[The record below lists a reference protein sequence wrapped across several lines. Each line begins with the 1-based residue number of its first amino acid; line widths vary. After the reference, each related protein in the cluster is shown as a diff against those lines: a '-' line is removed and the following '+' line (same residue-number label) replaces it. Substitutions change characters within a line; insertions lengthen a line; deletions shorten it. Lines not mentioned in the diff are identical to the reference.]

1 MLENINSFIGGLC
14 LVSVGLMFGY
24 ILSDTKLTK
33 NKKIITIIII
43 IVYSI
48 LYGLIYKEFDNS
60 LRSII
65 NFVINT
71 LIFKFLFNF
80 KLSKAIFVS
89 FLHGIVLMIADIF
102 CMIFYKYVCHLTN
115 EYITNNIAG
124 SLIGNITV
132 SIIFVAIT
140 LILRKPLKKILS
152 YKVTSNKR
160 VIIYIILTICCVAV
174 FFFFAITSITEG
186 ISVRNLFFGIFAII
200 VFLVITSSFIRQNI
214 KNERLTKEYDNLID
228 FVKEYEMIIE
238 NQRIDRHE
246 NKNTL
251 VNIKSKLIDKSK
263 RNDIIE
269 YIDSILKE
277 KTTFS
282 KEKYAKLG
290 YLPSNGLKGLFY
302 YKIDQAENMGIKVS
316 ISIPK
321 DVSKSLL
328 YDLKDNDYKE
338 LCKILGVYLD
348 NAIEASIISDDKN
361 IGIEIYNRQDYVS
374 VIISNSYCGEIDEVS
389 INKTG
394 YSTKGSGR
402 GYGLSLVNRIIKS
415 NPIFENETNVTPK
428 LYIQKLTI
436 KKSIND

>member
-1 MLENINSFIGGLC
+1 MLENISRIIGGILI
-14 LVSVGLMFGY
+14 SSIGLMFGY
-24 ILSDTKLTK
+24 LLSNDKFTK
-33 NKKIITIIII
+33 KKIAITIIII
-43 IVYSI
+43 IAYSI
-48 LYGLIYKEFDNS
+48 GYNFIYYNVSNS
-60 LRSII
+60 MRGII
-65 NFVINT
+65 NFAINT

-80 KLSKAIFVS
+80 KLFKAIFVS
-89 FLHGIVLMIADIF
+89 FLHSILLLASEMICLIILFFFTNISNGYIYNIMAGGI
-102 CMIFYKYVCHLTN
+102 
-115 EYITNNIAG
+115 
-124 SLIGNITV
+124 IGNVLVCTV
-132 SIIFVAIT
+132 FIFLAIA
-140 LILRKPLKKILS
+140 LRKPLKKLLS
-152 YKVTSNKR
+152 SRVTQNTR
-160 VIIYIILTICCVAV
+160 IITYIILTICCIAF
-174 FFFFAITSITEG
+174 FFFFAITGMNNSNTK
-186 ISVRNLFFGIFAII
+186 SFFIGSFAII
-200 VFLVITSSFIRQNI
+200 VFITILFSFIKQNI

-302 YKIDQAENMGIKVS
+302 YKIDHAENMGIKVS

-328 YDLKDNDYKE
+328 YDLKGNDYKE
-338 LCKILGVYLD
+338 LCKIIGVYLD

-402 GYGLSLVNRIIKS
+402 GYGLSLVNKIIKS

>member
-1 MLENINSFIGGLC
+1 MLENISRIIGGILISSIG
-14 LVSVGLMFGY
+14 LVFGY
-24 ILSDTKLTK
+24 LLSNEKFTK
-33 NKKIITIIII
+33 KKIAITVIIII
-43 IVYSI
+43 AYSI
-48 LYGLIYKEFDNS
+48 GYNFIYYNVSNS
-60 LRSII
+60 MRGII
-65 NFVINT
+65 NFAINT

-80 KLSKAIFVS
+80 KLFKAIFVS
-89 FLHGIVLMIADIF
+89 FLHSILLLASEMICLIILFFFTNISNGYIYNIMAGGI
-102 CMIFYKYVCHLTN
+102 
-115 EYITNNIAG
+115 
-124 SLIGNITV
+124 IGNVLVCTV
-132 SIIFVAIT
+132 FIFLAIA
-140 LILRKPLKKILS
+140 LRKPLKKLLS
-152 YKVTSNKR
+152 SRVTQNTR
-160 VIIYIILTICCVAV
+160 IITYIILTICCIAF
-174 FFFFAITSITEG
+174 FFFFAITGMNNSNTK
-186 ISVRNLFFGIFAII
+186 SFFIGSFAII
-200 VFLVITSSFIRQNI
+200 VFITILFSFIKQNI

-302 YKIDQAENMGIKVS
+302 YKIDRAENIGIKVS

-328 YDLKDNDYKE
+328 YDLKGNDYKE

-402 GYGLSLVNRIIKS
+402 GYGLSLVNKIIKS

>member
-1 MLENINSFIGGLC
+1 MLENISRIIGGILISSIG
-14 LVSVGLMFGY
+14 LVFGY
-24 ILSDTKLTK
+24 LLSNEKFTK
-33 NKKIITIIII
+33 KKIAITVIIII
-43 IVYSI
+43 AYSI
-48 LYGLIYKEFDNS
+48 GYNFIYYNVGNS
-60 LRSII
+60 MRGII
-65 NFVINT
+65 NFAINT

-80 KLSKAIFVS
+80 KLFKAIFVS
-89 FLHGIVLMIADIF
+89 FLHSILLLASEMLCLIILFFFTNINNGYIYNIMAGGI
-102 CMIFYKYVCHLTN
+102 
-115 EYITNNIAG
+115 
-124 SLIGNITV
+124 IGNVLVCTV
-132 SIIFVAIT
+132 FIFLAIA
-140 LILRKPLKKILS
+140 LRKPLKKLLS
-152 YKVTSNKR
+152 SRVTQNTR
-160 VIIYIILTICCVAV
+160 IITYIILTICCIAF
-174 FFFFAITSITEG
+174 FFFFAITGMNNSNTK
-186 ISVRNLFFGIFAII
+186 SFFIGSFAII
-200 VFLVITSSFIRQNI
+200 VFITILFSFIKQNI

-302 YKIDQAENMGIKVS
+302 YKIDRAENIGIKVS

-328 YDLKDNDYKE
+328 YDLKGNDYKE

-402 GYGLSLVNRIIKS
+402 GYGLSLVNKIIKS

>member
-1 MLENINSFIGGLC
+1 MLENISDIIGCLC
-14 LVSVGLMFGY
+14 LTSIGLVFGY
-24 ILSDTKLTK
+24 LLSNEKFTK
-33 NKKIITIIII
+33 KKIAITIIII
-43 IVYSI
+43 IAYSI
-48 LYGLIYKEFDNS
+48 GYNFIYYNVGNS
-60 LRSII
+60 MRGII
-65 NFVINT
+65 NFAINT

-80 KLSKAIFVS
+80 KLFKAIFVS
-89 FLHGIVLMIADIF
+89 FLHSVLLLASEMLCLIILFFFTNISNGYIYNIMAGGI
-102 CMIFYKYVCHLTN
+102 
-115 EYITNNIAG
+115 
-124 SLIGNITV
+124 IGNVLVCTV
-132 SIIFVAIT
+132 FIFLAIA
-140 LILRKPLKKILS
+140 LRKPLKKLLS
-152 YKVTSNKR
+152 SRVTQNTR
-160 VIIYIILTICCVAV
+160 IITYIILTICCIAF
-174 FFFFAITSITEG
+174 FFFFAITGMNNSNTK
-186 ISVRNLFFGIFAII
+186 SFFIGSFAII
-200 VFLVITSSFIRQNI
+200 VFITILFSFIKQNI

-302 YKIDQAENMGIKVS
+302 YKIDRAENMGIKVS

-328 YDLKDNDYKE
+328 YDLKGNDYKE

-402 GYGLSLVNRIIKS
+402 GYGLSLVNKIIKS

>member
-1 MLENINSFIGGLC
+1 MLENISRIIGGILI
-14 LVSVGLMFGY
+14 SSIGLIFGY
-24 ILSDTKLTK
+24 LLSNDKFTK
-33 NKKIITIIII
+33 KKTAITIIII
-43 IVYSI
+43 IAYSI
-48 LYGLIYKEFDNS
+48 GYNFIYYNVGNS
-60 LRSII
+60 MRGII
-65 NFVINT
+65 NFAINT

-80 KLSKAIFVS
+80 KLFKAIFVS
-89 FLHGIVLMIADIF
+89 FLHSILLLASEMLCLIILFFFTNISNGYIYNIMAGGI
-102 CMIFYKYVCHLTN
+102 
-115 EYITNNIAG
+115 
-124 SLIGNITV
+124 IGNVLVCTV
-132 SIIFVAIT
+132 FIFLAIA
-140 LILRKPLKKILS
+140 LRKPLKKLLS
-152 YKVTSNKR
+152 SRVTQNTR
-160 VIIYIILTICCVAV
+160 IITYIILTICCIAF
-174 FFFFAITSITEG
+174 FFFFAITGMNNSNTK
-186 ISVRNLFFGIFAII
+186 SFFIGSFAII
-200 VFLVITSSFIRQNI
+200 VFITILFSFIKQNI

-302 YKIDQAENMGIKVS
+302 YKIDHAENMGIKVS

-328 YDLKDNDYKE
+328 YDLKGNDYKE
-338 LCKILGVYLD
+338 LCKIIGVYLD

-402 GYGLSLVNRIIKS
+402 GYGLSLVNKIIKS

>member
-1 MLENINSFIGGLC
+1 MLENISRIIGGILISSIG
-14 LVSVGLMFGY
+14 LVFGY
-24 ILSDTKLTK
+24 LLSNEKFTK
-33 NKKIITIIII
+33 KKIAITVIIII
-43 IVYSI
+43 AYSI
-48 LYGLIYKEFDNS
+48 GYNFIYYNVSNS
-60 LRSII
+60 MRGII
-65 NFVINT
+65 NFAINT

-80 KLSKAIFVS
+80 KLFKAIFVS
-89 FLHGIVLMIADIF
+89 FLHSILLLASEMLCLIILFFFTNINNGYIYNIMAGGI
-102 CMIFYKYVCHLTN
+102 
-115 EYITNNIAG
+115 
-124 SLIGNITV
+124 IGNVLVCTV
-132 SIIFVAIT
+132 FIFLAIA
-140 LILRKPLKKILS
+140 LRKPLKKLLS
-152 YKVTSNKR
+152 SRVTQNTR
-160 VIIYIILTICCVAV
+160 IITYIILTICCIAF
-174 FFFFAITSITEG
+174 FFFFAITGMNNSNTK
-186 ISVRNLFFGIFAII
+186 SFFIGSFAII
-200 VFLVITSSFIRQNI
+200 VFITILFSFIKQNI

-302 YKIDQAENMGIKVS
+302 YKIDRAENMGIKVS

-328 YDLKDNDYKE
+328 YDLKGNDYKE
-338 LCKILGVYLD
+338 LCKIIGVYLD

-402 GYGLSLVNRIIKS
+402 GYGLSLVNKIIKS

>member
-1 MLENINSFIGGLC
+1 MLENISRIIGGILI
-14 LVSVGLMFGY
+14 SSIGLIFGY
-24 ILSDTKLTK
+24 LLSNDKFTK
-33 NKKIITIIII
+33 KKIAITIIII
-43 IVYSI
+43 IAYSI
-48 LYGLIYKEFDNS
+48 GYNFIYYNVGNS
-60 LRSII
+60 MRGII
-65 NFVINT
+65 NFAINT

-80 KLSKAIFVS
+80 KLFKAIFVS
-89 FLHGIVLMIADIF
+89 FLHSILLLASEMLCLIILFFFTNISNGYIYNIMAGGI
-102 CMIFYKYVCHLTN
+102 
-115 EYITNNIAG
+115 
-124 SLIGNITV
+124 IGNVLVCTV
-132 SIIFVAIT
+132 FIFLAIA
-140 LILRKPLKKILS
+140 LRKPLKKLLS
-152 YKVTSNKR
+152 SRVTQNTR
-160 VIIYIILTICCVAV
+160 IITYIILTICCIAF
-174 FFFFAITSITEG
+174 FFFFAITGMNNSNTK
-186 ISVRNLFFGIFAII
+186 SFFIGSFAII
-200 VFLVITSSFIRQNI
+200 VFITILFSFIKQNI

-302 YKIDQAENMGIKVS
+302 YKIDRAENIGIKVL

-328 YDLKDNDYKE
+328 YDLKGNDYKE

-402 GYGLSLVNRIIKS
+402 GYGLSLVNKIIKS

>member
-1 MLENINSFIGGLC
+1 MLENISNIIGCLC
-14 LVSVGLMFGY
+14 LTSIGLVFGY
-24 ILSDTKLTK
+24 LLSNEKFTK
-33 NKKIITIIII
+33 KKIAITIIII
-43 IVYSI
+43 IAYSI
-48 LYGLIYKEFDNS
+48 GYNFIYYNVGNS
-60 LRSII
+60 MRGII
-65 NFVINT
+65 NFAINT

-80 KLSKAIFVS
+80 KLFKAIFVS
-89 FLHGIVLMIADIF
+89 FLHSILLLASEMLCLIILFFFTNISNGYIYNIMAGGI
-102 CMIFYKYVCHLTN
+102 
-115 EYITNNIAG
+115 
-124 SLIGNITV
+124 IGNVLVCTV
-132 SIIFVAIT
+132 FIFLAIA
-140 LILRKPLKKILS
+140 LRKPLKKLLS
-152 YKVTSNKR
+152 SRVTQNTR
-160 VIIYIILTICCVAV
+160 IITYIILTICCIAF
-174 FFFFAITSITEG
+174 FFFFAITGMNNSNTK
-186 ISVRNLFFGIFAII
+186 SFFIGSFAII
-200 VFLVITSSFIRQNI
+200 VFITILFSFIKQNI

-302 YKIDQAENMGIKVS
+302 YKIDRAENMGIKVS

-328 YDLKDNDYKE
+328 YDLKGNDYKE

-402 GYGLSLVNRIIKS
+402 GYGLSLVNKIIKS

>member
-1 MLENINSFIGGLC
+1 MLENISDIIGCLC
-14 LVSVGLMFGY
+14 LTSIGLVFGY
-24 ILSDTKLTK
+24 LLSNDKFTK
-33 NKKIITIIII
+33 KKIAITIIII
-43 IVYSI
+43 IAYSI
-48 LYGLIYKEFDNS
+48 GYNFIYYNVGNS
-60 LRSII
+60 MRGII
-65 NFVINT
+65 NFAINT

-80 KLSKAIFVS
+80 KLFKAIFVS
-89 FLHGIVLMIADIF
+89 FLHSILLLASEMLCLIILFFFTNISNGYIYNIMAGGI
-102 CMIFYKYVCHLTN
+102 
-115 EYITNNIAG
+115 
-124 SLIGNITV
+124 IGNVLVCTV
-132 SIIFVAIT
+132 FIFLAIA
-140 LILRKPLKKILS
+140 LRKPLKKLLS
-152 YKVTSNKR
+152 SRVTQNTR
-160 VIIYIILTICCVAV
+160 IITYIILTICCIAF
-174 FFFFAITSITEG
+174 FFFFAITGMNNSNTK
-186 ISVRNLFFGIFAII
+186 SFFIGSFAII
-200 VFLVITSSFIRQNI
+200 VFITILFSFIKQNI

-263 RNDIIE
+263 RSDIIE

-302 YKIDQAENMGIKVS
+302 YKIDHAENMGIKVS

-328 YDLKDNDYKE
+328 YDLKGNDYKE

-402 GYGLSLVNRIIKS
+402 GYGLSLVNKIIKS

>member
-1 MLENINSFIGGLC
+1 MLENISRIIGGILI
-14 LVSVGLMFGY
+14 SSIGLIFGY
-24 ILSDTKLTK
+24 LLSNDKFTK
-33 NKKIITIIII
+33 KKIAITIIII
-43 IVYSI
+43 IAYSI
-48 LYGLIYKEFDNS
+48 GYNFIYYNVGNS
-60 LRSII
+60 MRGII
-65 NFVINT
+65 NFAINT

-80 KLSKAIFVS
+80 KLFKAIFVS
-89 FLHGIVLMIADIF
+89 FLHSILLLASEMLCLIILFFFTNISNGYIYNIMAGGI
-102 CMIFYKYVCHLTN
+102 
-115 EYITNNIAG
+115 
-124 SLIGNITV
+124 IGNVLVCTV
-132 SIIFVAIT
+132 FIFLAIA
-140 LILRKPLKKILS
+140 LRKPLKKLLS
-152 YKVTSNKR
+152 SRVTQNTR
-160 VIIYIILTICCVAV
+160 IITYIILTICCIAF
-174 FFFFAITSITEG
+174 FFFFAITGMNNSNTK
-186 ISVRNLFFGIFAII
+186 SFFIGSFAII
-200 VFLVITSSFIRQNI
+200 VFITILFSFIKQNI

-302 YKIDQAENMGIKVS
+302 YKIDRAENMGIKVS

-328 YDLKDNDYKE
+328 YDLKGNDYKE

-402 GYGLSLVNRIIKS
+402 GYGLSLVNKIIKS

>member
-80 KLSKAIFVS
+80 KLSKAIFIS
-89 FLHGIVLMIADIF
+89 FLHVILLIISELTLFAIVGIFTGGD
-102 CMIFYKYVCHLTN
+102 KS
-115 EYITNNIAG
+115 YIHENLA
-124 SLIGNITV
+124 GNIGGNIIV
-132 SIIFVAIT
+132 SAIFVILA
-140 LILRKPLKKILS
+140 LILRKTLRKLMNF
-152 YKVTSNKR
+152 KVSSNKK
-160 VIIYIILTICCVAV
+160 VSIYIIFVIVCI
-174 FFFFAITSITEG
+174 FFFFYYGFSQKLEGPQIFISILTIT
-186 ISVRNLFFGIFAII
+186 LFLII
-200 VFLVITSSFIRQNI
+200 LFSLIKQNI

-302 YKIDQAENMGIKVS
+302 YKIDHAENMGIKVS

-328 YDLKDNDYKE
+328 YDLKGNDYKE
-338 LCKILGVYLD
+338 LCKIIGVYLD

>member
-1 MLENINSFIGGLC
+1 MLENISRIIGGILISSIG
-14 LVSVGLMFGY
+14 LVFGY
-24 ILSDTKLTK
+24 LLSNEKFTK
-33 NKKIITIIII
+33 KKIAITVIIII
-43 IVYSI
+43 AYSI
-48 LYGLIYKEFDNS
+48 GYNFIYYNVSNS
-60 LRSII
+60 MRGII
-65 NFVINT
+65 NFAINT

-89 FLHGIVLMIADIF
+89 FLHSILLLASEMICLIILFFFTNISNGYIYNIMAGGI
-102 CMIFYKYVCHLTN
+102 
-115 EYITNNIAG
+115 
-124 SLIGNITV
+124 IGNVLVCTV
-132 SIIFVAIT
+132 FIFLAIA
-140 LILRKPLKKILS
+140 LRKPLKKLLS
-152 YKVTSNKR
+152 SRVTQNTR
-160 VIIYIILTICCVAV
+160 IITYIILTICCIAF
-174 FFFFAITSITEG
+174 FFFFAITGMNNSNTK
-186 ISVRNLFFGIFAII
+186 SFFIGSFTII
-200 VFLVITSSFIRQNI
+200 VFITILFSFIKQNI

-302 YKIDQAENMGIKVS
+302 YKIDRAENIGIKVS

-328 YDLKDNDYKE
+328 YDLKGNDYKE

-402 GYGLSLVNRIIKS
+402 GYGLSLVNKIIKS

>member
-1 MLENINSFIGGLC
+1 MLENISRIIGGILI
-14 LVSVGLMFGY
+14 SSIGLIFGY
-24 ILSDTKLTK
+24 LLSNDKFTK
-33 NKKIITIIII
+33 KKIAITIIII
-43 IVYSI
+43 IAYSI
-48 LYGLIYKEFDNS
+48 GYNFIYYNVGNS
-60 LRSII
+60 MRGII
-65 NFVINT
+65 NFAINT

-80 KLSKAIFVS
+80 KLFKAIFVS
-89 FLHGIVLMIADIF
+89 FLHSILLLASEMLCLIILFFFTNINNGYIYNIMAGGI
-102 CMIFYKYVCHLTN
+102 
-115 EYITNNIAG
+115 
-124 SLIGNITV
+124 IGNVLVCTV
-132 SIIFVAIT
+132 FIFLAIA
-140 LILRKPLKKILS
+140 LRKPLKKLLS
-152 YKVTSNKR
+152 SRVTQNTR
-160 VIIYIILTICCVAV
+160 IITYIILTICCIAF
-174 FFFFAITSITEG
+174 FFFFAITGMNNSNTK
-186 ISVRNLFFGIFAII
+186 SFFIGSFAII
-200 VFLVITSSFIRQNI
+200 VFITILFSFIKQNI

-290 YLPSNGLKGLFY
+290 HLPSNGLKGLFY
-302 YKIDQAENMGIKVS
+302 YKIDRAENIGIKVS

-328 YDLKDNDYKE
+328 YDLKGNDYKE

-402 GYGLSLVNRIIKS
+402 GYGLSLVNKIIKS

>member
-1 MLENINSFIGGLC
+1 MLENISRIIGGILISSIG
-14 LVSVGLMFGY
+14 LVFGY
-24 ILSDTKLTK
+24 LLSNEKFTK
-33 NKKIITIIII
+33 KKIAITVIIII
-43 IVYSI
+43 AYSI
-48 LYGLIYKEFDNS
+48 GYNFIYYNVSNS
-60 LRSII
+60 MRGII
-65 NFVINT
+65 NFAINT

-80 KLSKAIFVS
+80 KLFKAIFVS
-89 FLHGIVLMIADIF
+89 FLHSILLLASEMLCLIILFFFTNISNGYIYNIMAGGI
-102 CMIFYKYVCHLTN
+102 
-115 EYITNNIAG
+115 
-124 SLIGNITV
+124 IGNVLVCTV
-132 SIIFVAIT
+132 FIFLAIA
-140 LILRKPLKKILS
+140 LRKPLKKLLS
-152 YKVTSNKR
+152 SRVTQNTR
-160 VIIYIILTICCVAV
+160 IITYIILTICCIAF
-174 FFFFAITSITEG
+174 FFFFAITGMNKSNTK
-186 ISVRNLFFGIFAII
+186 SFFIGSFAII
-200 VFLVITSSFIRQNI
+200 VFITILFSFIKQNI

-302 YKIDQAENMGIKVS
+302 YKIDRAENMGIKVS

-328 YDLKDNDYKE
+328 YDLKGNDYKE

>member
-1 MLENINSFIGGLC
+1 MLENISRIIGGILI
-14 LVSVGLMFGY
+14 SSIGLIFGY
-24 ILSDTKLTK
+24 LLSNDKFTK
-33 NKKIITIIII
+33 KKIAITIIII
-43 IVYSI
+43 IAYSI
-48 LYGLIYKEFDNS
+48 GYNFIYYNVGNS
-60 LRSII
+60 MRGII
-65 NFVINT
+65 NFAINT

-80 KLSKAIFVS
+80 KLFKAIFVS
-89 FLHGIVLMIADIF
+89 FLHSILLLASEMLCLIILFFFTNISNGYIYNIMAGGI
-102 CMIFYKYVCHLTN
+102 
-115 EYITNNIAG
+115 
-124 SLIGNITV
+124 IGNVLVCTV
-132 SIIFVAIT
+132 FIFLAIA
-140 LILRKPLKKILS
+140 LRKPLKKLLS
-152 YKVTSNKR
+152 SRVTQNTR
-160 VIIYIILTICCVAV
+160 IITYIILTICCIAF
-174 FFFFAITSITEG
+174 FFFFAITGMNNSNTK
-186 ISVRNLFFGIFAII
+186 SFFIGSFAII
-200 VFLVITSSFIRQNI
+200 VFITILFSFIKQNI

-302 YKIDQAENMGIKVS
+302 YKIDHAENMGIKVS

-328 YDLKDNDYKE
+328 YDLKGNDYKE
-338 LCKILGVYLD
+338 LCKIIGVYLD

>member
-1 MLENINSFIGGLC
+1 MLENISNIIGCLC
-14 LVSVGLMFGY
+14 LTSIGLVFGY
-24 ILSDTKLTK
+24 LLSNEKFTK
-33 NKKIITIIII
+33 KKIAITIIII
-43 IVYSI
+43 IAYSI
-48 LYGLIYKEFDNS
+48 GYNFIYYNVGNS
-60 LRSII
+60 MRGII
-65 NFVINT
+65 NFAINT

-80 KLSKAIFVS
+80 KLFKAIFVS
-89 FLHGIVLMIADIF
+89 FLHSILLLASEMLCLIILFFFTNISNGYIYNIMAGGI
-102 CMIFYKYVCHLTN
+102 
-115 EYITNNIAG
+115 
-124 SLIGNITV
+124 IGNVLVCTV
-132 SIIFVAIT
+132 FIFLAIA
-140 LILRKPLKKILS
+140 LRKPLKKLLS
-152 YKVTSNKR
+152 SRVTQNTR
-160 VIIYIILTICCVAV
+160 IITYIILTICCIAF
-174 FFFFAITSITEG
+174 FFFFAITGMNNSNTK
-186 ISVRNLFFGIFAII
+186 SFFIGSFAII
-200 VFLVITSSFIRQNI
+200 VFITILFSFIKQNI

-302 YKIDQAENMGIKVS
+302 YKIDRAENMGIKVS

-328 YDLKDNDYKE
+328 YDLKGNDYKE
-338 LCKILGVYLD
+338 LCKIIGVYLD

>member
-1 MLENINSFIGGLC
+1 MLENISRIIGGILISSIG
-14 LVSVGLMFGY
+14 LVFGY
-24 ILSDTKLTK
+24 LLSNEKFTK
-33 NKKIITIIII
+33 KKIAITVIIII
-43 IVYSI
+43 AYSI
-48 LYGLIYKEFDNS
+48 GYNFIYYNVSNS
-60 LRSII
+60 MRGII
-65 NFVINT
+65 NFAINT

-80 KLSKAIFVS
+80 KLFKAIFVS
-89 FLHGIVLMIADIF
+89 FLHSILLLASEMLCLIILFFFTNISNGYIYNIMAGGI
-102 CMIFYKYVCHLTN
+102 
-115 EYITNNIAG
+115 
-124 SLIGNITV
+124 IGNVLVCTV
-132 SIIFVAIT
+132 FIFLAIA
-140 LILRKPLKKILS
+140 LRKPLKKLLS
-152 YKVTSNKR
+152 SRVTQNTR
-160 VIIYIILTICCVAV
+160 IITYIILTICCIAF
-174 FFFFAITSITEG
+174 FFFFAITGMNNSNTK
-186 ISVRNLFFGIFAII
+186 SFFIGSFAII
-200 VFLVITSSFIRQNI
+200 VFITILFSFIKQNI

-302 YKIDQAENMGIKVS
+302 YKIDHAENMGIKVS

-328 YDLKDNDYKE
+328 YDLKGNDYKE
-338 LCKILGVYLD
+338 LCKIIGVYLD

-402 GYGLSLVNRIIKS
+402 GYGLSLVNKIIKS

>member
-1 MLENINSFIGGLC
+1 MLENISRIIGGILI
-14 LVSVGLMFGY
+14 SSIGLIFGY
-24 ILSDTKLTK
+24 LLSNDKFTK
-33 NKKIITIIII
+33 KKIAITIIII
-43 IVYSI
+43 IAYSI
-48 LYGLIYKEFDNS
+48 GYNFIYYNVSNS
-60 LRSII
+60 MRGII
-65 NFVINT
+65 NFAINT

-80 KLSKAIFVS
+80 KLFKAIFVS
-89 FLHGIVLMIADIF
+89 FLHSILLLASEMICLIILFFFTNISNGYIYNIMAGGI
-102 CMIFYKYVCHLTN
+102 
-115 EYITNNIAG
+115 
-124 SLIGNITV
+124 IGNVLVCTV
-132 SIIFVAIT
+132 FIFLAIA
-140 LILRKPLKKILS
+140 LRKPLKKLLS
-152 YKVTSNKR
+152 SRVTQNTR
-160 VIIYIILTICCVAV
+160 IITYIILTICCIAF
-174 FFFFAITSITEG
+174 FFFFAITGMNNSNTK
-186 ISVRNLFFGIFAII
+186 SFFIGSFAII
-200 VFLVITSSFIRQNI
+200 VFITILFSFIKQNI

-302 YKIDQAENMGIKVS
+302 YKIDHAENMGIKVS

-328 YDLKDNDYKE
+328 YDLKGNDYKE
-338 LCKILGVYLD
+338 LCKIIGVYLD

-402 GYGLSLVNRIIKS
+402 GYGLSLVNKIIKS

>member
-1 MLENINSFIGGLC
+1 MLENISDIIGCLC
-14 LVSVGLMFGY
+14 LTSIGLVFGY
-24 ILSDTKLTK
+24 LLSNEKFTK
-33 NKKIITIIII
+33 KKIAITIIII
-43 IVYSI
+43 IAYSI
-48 LYGLIYKEFDNS
+48 GYNFIYYNVGNS
-60 LRSII
+60 MRGII
-65 NFVINT
+65 NFAINT

-80 KLSKAIFVS
+80 KLFKAIFVS
-89 FLHGIVLMIADIF
+89 FLHSILLLASEMLCLIILFFFTNISNGYIYNIMAGGI
-102 CMIFYKYVCHLTN
+102 
-115 EYITNNIAG
+115 
-124 SLIGNITV
+124 IGNVLVCTV
-132 SIIFVAIT
+132 FIFLAIA
-140 LILRKPLKKILS
+140 LRKPLKKLLS
-152 YKVTSNKR
+152 SRVTQNTR
-160 VIIYIILTICCVAV
+160 IITYIILAICCIAF
-174 FFFFAITSITEG
+174 FFFFAITGMNNSNTK
-186 ISVRNLFFGIFAII
+186 SFFIGSFAII
-200 VFLVITSSFIRQNI
+200 VFITILFSFIKQNI

-302 YKIDQAENMGIKVS
+302 YKIDHAENMGIKVS

-328 YDLKDNDYKE
+328 YDLKGNDYKE

-402 GYGLSLVNRIIKS
+402 GYGLSLVNKIIKS

>member
-1 MLENINSFIGGLC
+1 MLENISDIIGCLC
-14 LVSVGLMFGY
+14 LTSIGLVFGY
-24 ILSDTKLTK
+24 LLSNEKFTK
-33 NKKIITIIII
+33 KKIAITIIII
-43 IVYSI
+43 IAYSI
-48 LYGLIYKEFDNS
+48 GYNFIYYNVSNS
-60 LRSII
+60 MRGII
-65 NFVINT
+65 NFAINT

-80 KLSKAIFVS
+80 KLFKAIFVS
-89 FLHGIVLMIADIF
+89 FLHSILLLASEMLCLIILFFFTNISNGYIYNIMAGGI
-102 CMIFYKYVCHLTN
+102 
-115 EYITNNIAG
+115 
-124 SLIGNITV
+124 IGNVLVCTV
-132 SIIFVAIT
+132 FIFLAIA
-140 LILRKPLKKILS
+140 LRKPLKKLLS
-152 YKVTSNKR
+152 SRVTQNTR
-160 VIIYIILTICCVAV
+160 IITYIILTICCIAF
-174 FFFFAITSITEG
+174 FFFFAITGMNNSNTK
-186 ISVRNLFFGIFAII
+186 SFFIGSFAII
-200 VFLVITSSFIRQNI
+200 VFITILFSFIKQNI

-302 YKIDQAENMGIKVS
+302 YKIDRAENMGIKVS

-328 YDLKDNDYKE
+328 YDLKGNDYKE
-338 LCKILGVYLD
+338 LCKIIGVYLD

-402 GYGLSLVNRIIKS
+402 GYGLSLVNKIIKS

>member
-1 MLENINSFIGGLC
+1 MLENISRIIGGILISSIG
-14 LVSVGLMFGY
+14 LVFGY
-24 ILSDTKLTK
+24 LLSNEKFTK
-33 NKKIITIIII
+33 KKIAITVIIII
-43 IVYSI
+43 AYSI
-48 LYGLIYKEFDNS
+48 GYNFIYYNVSNS
-60 LRSII
+60 MRGII
-65 NFVINT
+65 NFAINT
-71 LIFKFLFNF
+71 LIFKFLFDF

-89 FLHGIVLMIADIF
+89 FLHSILLLASEMLCLIILFFFTNISNGYIYNIMAGGI
-102 CMIFYKYVCHLTN
+102 
-115 EYITNNIAG
+115 
-124 SLIGNITV
+124 IGNVLVCTV
-132 SIIFVAIT
+132 FIFLAIA
-140 LILRKPLKKILS
+140 LRKPLKKLLS
-152 YKVTSNKR
+152 SRVTQNTR
-160 VIIYIILTICCVAV
+160 IITYIILTICCIAF
-174 FFFFAITSITEG
+174 FFFFAITGMNNSNTK
-186 ISVRNLFFGIFAII
+186 SFFIGSFAII
-200 VFLVITSSFIRQNI
+200 VFITILFSFIKQNI

-302 YKIDQAENMGIKVS
+302 YKIDRAENMGIKVS

-328 YDLKDNDYKE
+328 YDLKGNDYKE

-402 GYGLSLVNRIIKS
+402 GYGLSLVNKIIKS

>member
-1 MLENINSFIGGLC
+1 MLENISRIIGGILISSIG
-14 LVSVGLMFGY
+14 LVFGY
-24 ILSDTKLTK
+24 LLSNEKFTK
-33 NKKIITIIII
+33 KKIAITVIIII
-43 IVYSI
+43 AYSI
-48 LYGLIYKEFDNS
+48 GYNFIYYNVSNS
-60 LRSII
+60 MRGII
-65 NFVINT
+65 NFAINT

-80 KLSKAIFVS
+80 KLFKAIFVS
-89 FLHGIVLMIADIF
+89 FLHSILLLASEMLCLIILFFFTNISNGYIYNIMAGGI
-102 CMIFYKYVCHLTN
+102 
-115 EYITNNIAG
+115 
-124 SLIGNITV
+124 IGNVLVCTV
-132 SIIFVAIT
+132 FIFLAIA
-140 LILRKPLKKILS
+140 LRKPLKKLLS
-152 YKVTSNKR
+152 SRVTQNTR
-160 VIIYIILTICCVAV
+160 IITYIILTICCIAF
-174 FFFFAITSITEG
+174 FFFFAITGMNNSNTK
-186 ISVRNLFFGIFAII
+186 SFFIGSFAII
-200 VFLVITSSFIRQNI
+200 VFITILFSFIKQNI

-302 YKIDQAENMGIKVS
+302 YKIDRAENIGIKVS

-328 YDLKDNDYKE
+328 YDLKGNDYKE

-402 GYGLSLVNRIIKS
+402 GYGLSLVNKIIKS

>member
-1 MLENINSFIGGLC
+1 MLENISRIIGGILI
-14 LVSVGLMFGY
+14 SSIGLIFGY
-24 ILSDTKLTK
+24 LLSNDKFTK
-33 NKKIITIIII
+33 KKIAITIIII
-43 IVYSI
+43 IAYSI
-48 LYGLIYKEFDNS
+48 GYNFIYYNVGNS
-60 LRSII
+60 MRGII
-65 NFVINT
+65 NFAINT

-80 KLSKAIFVS
+80 KLFKAIFVS
-89 FLHGIVLMIADIF
+89 FLHSILLLASEMLCLIILFFFTNISNGYIYNIMAGGI
-102 CMIFYKYVCHLTN
+102 
-115 EYITNNIAG
+115 
-124 SLIGNITV
+124 IGNVLVCTV
-132 SIIFVAIT
+132 FIFLAIA
-140 LILRKPLKKILS
+140 LRKPLKKLLS
-152 YKVTSNKR
+152 SRVTQNTR
-160 VIIYIILTICCVAV
+160 IITYIILTICCIAF
-174 FFFFAITSITEG
+174 FFFFAITGMNNSNTK
-186 ISVRNLFFGIFAII
+186 SFFIGSFAII
-200 VFLVITSSFIRQNI
+200 VFITILFSFIKQNI

-302 YKIDQAENMGIKVS
+302 YKIDHAENMGIKVS

-328 YDLKDNDYKE
+328 YDLKGNDYKE

-402 GYGLSLVNRIIKS
+402 GYGLSLVNKIIKS

>member
-1 MLENINSFIGGLC
+1 MLENISRIIGGILISSIG
-14 LVSVGLMFGY
+14 LVFGY
-24 ILSDTKLTK
+24 LLSNEKFTK
-33 NKKIITIIII
+33 KKIAITVIIII
-43 IVYSI
+43 AYSI
-48 LYGLIYKEFDNS
+48 GYNFIYYNVSNS
-60 LRSII
+60 MRGII
-65 NFVINT
+65 NFAINT

-80 KLSKAIFVS
+80 KLFKAIFVS
-89 FLHGIVLMIADIF
+89 FLHSILLLASEMICLIILFFFTNISNGYIYNIMAGGI
-102 CMIFYKYVCHLTN
+102 
-115 EYITNNIAG
+115 
-124 SLIGNITV
+124 IGNVLVCTV
-132 SIIFVAIT
+132 FIFLAIA
-140 LILRKPLKKILS
+140 LRKPLKKLLS
-152 YKVTSNKR
+152 SRVTQNTR
-160 VIIYIILTICCVAV
+160 IITYIILTICCIAF
-174 FFFFAITSITEG
+174 FFFFAITGMNNSNTK
-186 ISVRNLFFGIFAII
+186 SFFIGSFAII
-200 VFLVITSSFIRQNI
+200 VFITILFSFIKQNI

-302 YKIDQAENMGIKVS
+302 YKIDRAENMGIKVS

-328 YDLKDNDYKE
+328 YDLKGNDYKE

-402 GYGLSLVNRIIKS
+402 GYGLSLVNKIIKS

>member
-1 MLENINSFIGGLC
+1 MLENISRIIGGILI
-14 LVSVGLMFGY
+14 SSIGLIFGY
-24 ILSDTKLTK
+24 LLSNEKFTK
-33 NKKIITIIII
+33 KKIAITIIII
-43 IVYSI
+43 IAYSI
-48 LYGLIYKEFDNS
+48 GYNFIYYNVGNS
-60 LRSII
+60 MRGII
-65 NFVINT
+65 NFAINT

-80 KLSKAIFVS
+80 KLFKAIFVS
-89 FLHGIVLMIADIF
+89 FLHSILLLASEMLCLIILFFFTNISNGYIYNIMAGGI
-102 CMIFYKYVCHLTN
+102 
-115 EYITNNIAG
+115 
-124 SLIGNITV
+124 IGNVLVCTV
-132 SIIFVAIT
+132 FIFLAIA
-140 LILRKPLKKILS
+140 LRKPLKKLLS
-152 YKVTSNKR
+152 SRVTQNTR
-160 VIIYIILTICCVAV
+160 IITYIILTICCIAF
-174 FFFFAITSITEG
+174 FFFFAITGMNNSNTK
-186 ISVRNLFFGIFAII
+186 SFFIGSFAII
-200 VFLVITSSFIRQNI
+200 VFITILFSFIKQNI

-302 YKIDQAENMGIKVS
+302 YKIDRAENMGIKVS

-328 YDLKDNDYKE
+328 YDLKGNDYKE

-402 GYGLSLVNRIIKS
+402 GYGLSLVNKIIKS

>member
-1 MLENINSFIGGLC
+1 MLENISDIIGCLC
-14 LVSVGLMFGY
+14 LTSIGLVFGY
-24 ILSDTKLTK
+24 LLSNEKFTK
-33 NKKIITIIII
+33 KKIAITIIII
-43 IVYSI
+43 IAYSI
-48 LYGLIYKEFDNS
+48 GYNFIYYNVGNS
-60 LRSII
+60 MRGII
-65 NFVINT
+65 NFAINT

-80 KLSKAIFVS
+80 KLFKAIFVS
-89 FLHGIVLMIADIF
+89 FLHSILLLASEMLCLIILFFFTNISNGYIYNIMAGGI
-102 CMIFYKYVCHLTN
+102 
-115 EYITNNIAG
+115 
-124 SLIGNITV
+124 IGNVLVCTV
-132 SIIFVAIT
+132 FIFLAIA
-140 LILRKPLKKILS
+140 LRKPLKKLLS
-152 YKVTSNKR
+152 SRVTQNTR
-160 VIIYIILTICCVAV
+160 IITYIILTICCIAF
-174 FFFFAITSITEG
+174 FFFFAITSMNNSNTK
-186 ISVRNLFFGIFAII
+186 SFFIGSFAII
-200 VFLVITSSFIRQNI
+200 VFITILFSFIKQNI

-302 YKIDQAENMGIKVS
+302 YKIDRAENMGIKVS

-328 YDLKDNDYKE
+328 YDLKGNDYKE

-402 GYGLSLVNRIIKS
+402 GYGLSLVNKIIKS

>member
-1 MLENINSFIGGLC
+1 MLENISRIIGGILISSIG
-14 LVSVGLMFGY
+14 LVFGY
-24 ILSDTKLTK
+24 LLSNEKFTK
-33 NKKIITIIII
+33 KKIAITIIII
-43 IVYSI
+43 IAYSI
-48 LYGLIYKEFDNS
+48 GYNFIYYNVSNS
-60 LRSII
+60 MRGII
-65 NFVINT
+65 NFAINT

-80 KLSKAIFVS
+80 KLFKAIFVS
-89 FLHGIVLMIADIF
+89 FLHSILLLASEMLCLIILFFFTNISNGYIYNIMAGGI
-102 CMIFYKYVCHLTN
+102 
-115 EYITNNIAG
+115 
-124 SLIGNITV
+124 IGNVLVCTV
-132 SIIFVAIT
+132 FIFLAIA
-140 LILRKPLKKILS
+140 LRKPLKKLLS
-152 YKVTSNKR
+152 SRVTQNTR
-160 VIIYIILTICCVAV
+160 IITYIILTICCIAF
-174 FFFFAITSITEG
+174 FFFFAITGMNNSNTK
-186 ISVRNLFFGIFAII
+186 SFFIGSFAII
-200 VFLVITSSFIRQNI
+200 VFITILFSFIKQNI

-302 YKIDQAENMGIKVS
+302 YKIDRAENIGIKVS

-328 YDLKDNDYKE
+328 YDLKGNDYKE

-402 GYGLSLVNRIIKS
+402 GYGLSLVNKIIKS

>member
-1 MLENINSFIGGLC
+1 MLENISRIIGGILISSIG
-14 LVSVGLMFGY
+14 LVFGY
-24 ILSDTKLTK
+24 LLSNEKFTK
-33 NKKIITIIII
+33 KKIAITVIIII
-43 IVYSI
+43 AYSI
-48 LYGLIYKEFDNS
+48 GYNFIYYNVGNS
-60 LRSII
+60 MRGII
-65 NFVINT
+65 NFAINT

-80 KLSKAIFVS
+80 KLFKAIFVS
-89 FLHGIVLMIADIF
+89 FLHSILLLASEMLCLIILFFFTNISNGYIYNIMAGGI
-102 CMIFYKYVCHLTN
+102 
-115 EYITNNIAG
+115 
-124 SLIGNITV
+124 IGNVLVCTV
-132 SIIFVAIT
+132 FIFLAIA
-140 LILRKPLKKILS
+140 LRKPLKKLLS
-152 YKVTSNKR
+152 SRVTQNTR
-160 VIIYIILTICCVAV
+160 IITYIILTICCIAF
-174 FFFFAITSITEG
+174 FFFFAITGMNNSNTK
-186 ISVRNLFFGIFAII
+186 SFFIGSFAII
-200 VFLVITSSFIRQNI
+200 VFITILFSFIKQNI

-302 YKIDQAENMGIKVS
+302 YKIDRAENIGIKVS

-328 YDLKDNDYKE
+328 YDLKGNDYKE

-402 GYGLSLVNRIIKS
+402 GYGLSLVNKIIKS

>member
-1 MLENINSFIGGLC
+1 MLENISDIIGCLC
-14 LVSVGLMFGY
+14 LTSIGLVFGY
-24 ILSDTKLTK
+24 LLSNEKFTK
-33 NKKIITIIII
+33 KKIAITIIII
-43 IVYSI
+43 IAYSI
-48 LYGLIYKEFDNS
+48 GYNFIYYNVGNS
-60 LRSII
+60 MRGII
-65 NFVINT
+65 NFAINT

-80 KLSKAIFVS
+80 KLFKAIFVS
-89 FLHGIVLMIADIF
+89 FLHSILLLASEMLCLIILFFFTNISNGYIYNIMAGGI
-102 CMIFYKYVCHLTN
+102 
-115 EYITNNIAG
+115 
-124 SLIGNITV
+124 IGNVLVCTV
-132 SIIFVAIT
+132 FIFLAIA
-140 LILRKPLKKILS
+140 LRKPLKKLLS
-152 YKVTSNKR
+152 SRVTQNTR
-160 VIIYIILTICCVAV
+160 IITYIILTICCIAF
-174 FFFFAITSITEG
+174 FFFFAITGMNNSNTK
-186 ISVRNLFFGIFAII
+186 SFFIGSFAII
-200 VFLVITSSFIRQNI
+200 VFITILFSFIKQNI

-302 YKIDQAENMGIKVS
+302 YKIDRAENMGIKVS

-328 YDLKDNDYKE
+328 YDLKGNDYKE
-338 LCKILGVYLD
+338 LCKIIGVYLD

-402 GYGLSLVNRIIKS
+402 GYGLSLVNKIIKS

>member
-1 MLENINSFIGGLC
+1 MLENISRIIGGILI
-14 LVSVGLMFGY
+14 SSIGLIFGY
-24 ILSDTKLTK
+24 LLSNDKFTK
-33 NKKIITIIII
+33 KKIAITIIII
-43 IVYSI
+43 IAYSI
-48 LYGLIYKEFDNS
+48 GYNFIYYNVGNS
-60 LRSII
+60 MRGII
-65 NFVINT
+65 NFAINT

-80 KLSKAIFVS
+80 KLFKAIFVS
-89 FLHGIVLMIADIF
+89 FLHSILLLASEMLCLIILFFFTNINNGYIYNIMAGGI
-102 CMIFYKYVCHLTN
+102 
-115 EYITNNIAG
+115 
-124 SLIGNITV
+124 IGNVLVCTV
-132 SIIFVAIT
+132 FIFLAIA
-140 LILRKPLKKILS
+140 LRKPLKKLLS
-152 YKVTSNKR
+152 SRVTQNTR
-160 VIIYIILTICCVAV
+160 IITYIILTICCIAF
-174 FFFFAITSITEG
+174 FFFFAITGMNNSNTK
-186 ISVRNLFFGIFAII
+186 SFFIGSFAII
-200 VFLVITSSFIRQNI
+200 VFITILFSFIKQNI

-302 YKIDQAENMGIKVS
+302 YKIDHAENIGIKVS

-328 YDLKDNDYKE
+328 YDLKGNDYKE

-402 GYGLSLVNRIIKS
+402 GYGLSLVNKIIKS

>member
-1 MLENINSFIGGLC
+1 MLENISNIIGCLC
-14 LVSVGLMFGY
+14 LTSIGLVFGY
-24 ILSDTKLTK
+24 LLSNEKFTK
-33 NKKIITIIII
+33 KKIAITIIII
-43 IVYSI
+43 IAYSI
-48 LYGLIYKEFDNS
+48 GYNFIYYNVGNS
-60 LRSII
+60 MRGII
-65 NFVINT
+65 NFAINT

-80 KLSKAIFVS
+80 KLFKAIFVS
-89 FLHGIVLMIADIF
+89 FLHSILLLASEMLCLIILFFFTNINNGYIYNIMAGGI
-102 CMIFYKYVCHLTN
+102 
-115 EYITNNIAG
+115 
-124 SLIGNITV
+124 IGNVLVCTV
-132 SIIFVAIT
+132 FIFLAIA
-140 LILRKPLKKILS
+140 LRKPLKKLLS
-152 YKVTSNKR
+152 SRVTQNTR
-160 VIIYIILTICCVAV
+160 IITYIILTICCIAF
-174 FFFFAITSITEG
+174 FFFFAITGMNNSNTK
-186 ISVRNLFFGIFAII
+186 SFFIGSFAII
-200 VFLVITSSFIRQNI
+200 VFITILFSFIKQNI

-302 YKIDQAENMGIKVS
+302 YKIDRAENMGIKVS

-328 YDLKDNDYKE
+328 YDLKGNDYKE
-338 LCKILGVYLD
+338 LCKIIGVYLD

-402 GYGLSLVNRIIKS
+402 GYGLSLVNKIIKS

>member
-1 MLENINSFIGGLC
+1 MLENISDIIGCLC
-14 LVSVGLMFGY
+14 LTSIGLVFGY
-24 ILSDTKLTK
+24 LLSNEKFTK
-33 NKKIITIIII
+33 KKIAITIIII
-43 IVYSI
+43 IAYSI
-48 LYGLIYKEFDNS
+48 GYNFIYYNVGNS
-60 LRSII
+60 MRGII
-65 NFVINT
+65 NFAINT

-80 KLSKAIFVS
+80 KLFKAIFVS
-89 FLHGIVLMIADIF
+89 FLHSILLLASEMLCLIILFFFTNINNGYIYNIMAGGI
-102 CMIFYKYVCHLTN
+102 
-115 EYITNNIAG
+115 
-124 SLIGNITV
+124 IGNVLVCTV
-132 SIIFVAIT
+132 FIFLAIA
-140 LILRKPLKKILS
+140 LRKPLKKLLS
-152 YKVTSNKR
+152 SRVTQNTR
-160 VIIYIILTICCVAV
+160 IITYIILTICCIAF
-174 FFFFAITSITEG
+174 FFFFAITGMNNSNTK
-186 ISVRNLFFGIFAII
+186 SFFIGSFAII
-200 VFLVITSSFIRQNI
+200 VFITILFSFIKQNI

-302 YKIDQAENMGIKVS
+302 YKIDRAENIGIKVS

-328 YDLKDNDYKE
+328 YDLKGNDYKE

-402 GYGLSLVNRIIKS
+402 GYGLSLVNKIIKS

>member
-1 MLENINSFIGGLC
+1 MLENISNIIGCLC
-14 LVSVGLMFGY
+14 LTSIGLVFGY
-24 ILSDTKLTK
+24 LLSNEKFTK
-33 NKKIITIIII
+33 KKIAITIIII
-43 IVYSI
+43 IAYSI
-48 LYGLIYKEFDNS
+48 GYNFIYYNVGNS
-60 LRSII
+60 MRGII
-65 NFVINT
+65 NFAINT

-80 KLSKAIFVS
+80 KLFKAIFVS
-89 FLHGIVLMIADIF
+89 FLHSILLLASEMLCLIILFFFTNISNGYIYNIMAGGI
-102 CMIFYKYVCHLTN
+102 
-115 EYITNNIAG
+115 
-124 SLIGNITV
+124 IGNVLVCTV
-132 SIIFVAIT
+132 FIFLAIA
-140 LILRKPLKKILS
+140 LRKPLKKLLS
-152 YKVTSNKR
+152 SRVTQNTR
-160 VIIYIILTICCVAV
+160 IITYIILTICCIAF
-174 FFFFAITSITEG
+174 FFFFAITSMNNSNTK
-186 ISVRNLFFGIFAII
+186 SFFIGSFAII
-200 VFLVITSSFIRQNI
+200 VFITILFSFIKQNI

-302 YKIDQAENMGIKVS
+302 YKIDRAENMGIKVS

-328 YDLKDNDYKE
+328 YDLKGNDYKE
-338 LCKILGVYLD
+338 LCKIIGVYLD

-402 GYGLSLVNRIIKS
+402 GYGLSLVNKIIKS

>member
-1 MLENINSFIGGLC
+1 MLENISRIIGGILI
-14 LVSVGLMFGY
+14 SSIGLIFGY
-24 ILSDTKLTK
+24 LLSNDKFTK
-33 NKKIITIIII
+33 KKIAITIIII
-43 IVYSI
+43 IAYSI
-48 LYGLIYKEFDNS
+48 GYNFIYYNVSNS
-60 LRSII
+60 MRGII
-65 NFVINT
+65 NFAINT

-80 KLSKAIFVS
+80 KLFKAIFVS
-89 FLHGIVLMIADIF
+89 FLHSILLLASEMLCLIILFFFTNINNGYIYNIMAGGI
-102 CMIFYKYVCHLTN
+102 
-115 EYITNNIAG
+115 
-124 SLIGNITV
+124 IGNVLVCTV
-132 SIIFVAIT
+132 FIFLAIA
-140 LILRKPLKKILS
+140 LRKPLKKLLS
-152 YKVTSNKR
+152 SRVTQNTR
-160 VIIYIILTICCVAV
+160 IITYIILTICCIAF
-174 FFFFAITSITEG
+174 FFFFAITGMNNSNTK
-186 ISVRNLFFGIFAII
+186 SFFIGSFAII
-200 VFLVITSSFIRQNI
+200 VFITILFSFIKQNI

-302 YKIDQAENMGIKVS
+302 YKIDRAENIGIKVS

-328 YDLKDNDYKE
+328 YDLKGNDYKE

-402 GYGLSLVNRIIKS
+402 GYGLSLVNKIIKS

>member
-1 MLENINSFIGGLC
+1 MLENISRIIGGILI
-14 LVSVGLMFGY
+14 SSIGLIFGY
-24 ILSDTKLTK
+24 LLSNDKFTK
-33 NKKIITIIII
+33 KKIAITIIII
-43 IVYSI
+43 IAYSI
-48 LYGLIYKEFDNS
+48 GYNFIYYNVGNS
-60 LRSII
+60 MRGII
-65 NFVINT
+65 NFAINT

-80 KLSKAIFVS
+80 KLFKAIFVS
-89 FLHGIVLMIADIF
+89 FLHSILLLASEMLCLIILFFFTNISNGYIYNIMAGGI
-102 CMIFYKYVCHLTN
+102 
-115 EYITNNIAG
+115 
-124 SLIGNITV
+124 IGNVLVCTV
-132 SIIFVAIT
+132 FIFLAIA
-140 LILRKPLKKILS
+140 LRKPLKKLLS
-152 YKVTSNKR
+152 SRVTQNTR
-160 VIIYIILTICCVAV
+160 IITYIILTICCIAF
-174 FFFFAITSITEG
+174 FFFFAITGMNNSNTK
-186 ISVRNLFFGIFAII
+186 SFFIGSFAII
-200 VFLVITSSFIRQNI
+200 VFITILFSFIKQNI

-302 YKIDQAENMGIKVS
+302 YKIDRAENMGIKVS

-328 YDLKDNDYKE
+328 YDLKGNDYKE

-402 GYGLSLVNRIIKS
+402 GYGLSLVNKILKS